1 MADPVTKKI
10 DALPAMTDAVATNDK
25 LMLLDVSAPATTMTK
40 LITMNQVRISAPAQL
55 DANVVE
61 NAKIKDGAISTSK
74 LDQTAGSQAVA
85 TGTIRDNAV
94 TFAKLQDVDGYSVV
108 GRSGSTAGDAN
119 EIAAGENTVLGR
131 VGSGNVAFNKL
142 ATTQLANT
150 NARTVIGNATNA
162 SATPSAIASNTD
174 GYVLRQNGDT
184 LGFGTLTEK
193 SLATGAVTAGKIAA
207 GGISASS
214 QFAAGVVDTNALRD
228 ANVTLAKMAA
238 DSVDSN
244 QYVDGSIDTA
254 HLNQTA
260 GSEAVSTATIRDGAI
275 TTAKLGNLQVT
286 SDKLATGAVTAW
298 KIANGGINNQY
309 QFAAGVVTN
318 RCLDGTAGSEAV
330 TTDKVKNGAITSD
343 KLAAGAVTA
352 GKIAAGG
359 ISASSQF
366 AAQVVDTNAL
376 KNASVTND
384 KIANATITDD
394 KLAAEVV
401 NDINKNLV
409 YIQLFQ
415 TTESII
421 NASNRTQFFVPAYLA
436 GKSIRQI
443 GMGVATSETGKSI
456 TIQLGTSG
464 TYGSISGEAT
474 KEEAITKTLPAAL
487 TKIPINVTV
496 TSGTPAPKG
505 LDLWFLVY

>member
-25 LMLLDVSAPATTMTK
+25 LMLLDVSDPATTMTK
-40 LITMNQVRISAPAQL
+40 LITMNQVRISSAAQL

-61 NAKIKDGAISTSK
+61 NAKIKDGAVSTPK

-94 TFAKLQDVDGYSVV
+94 TFAKVQDVDGYSVV
-108 GRSGSTAGDAN
+108 GRSGSTAGDAD
-119 EIAAGENTVLGR
+119 EITAGENTVLGR
-131 VGSGNVAFNKL
+131 VGAGSVAFSKL
-142 ATTQLANT
+142 ATSQLANT

-162 SATPSAIASNTD
+162 SATPTAIASGTD
-174 GYVLRQNGDT
+174 GYVLRQNGDA
-184 LGFGTLTEK
+184 LGFGTLTDK

-207 GGISASS
+207 GGVSAST
-214 QFAAGVVDTNALRD
+214 QFAAGVVDTNALKN

-298 KIANGGINNQY
+298 KIANDGINNQY

-330 TTDKVKNGAITSD
+330 TTDK
-343 KLAAGAVTA
+343 
-352 GKIAAGG
+352 
-359 ISASSQF
+359 
-366 AAQVVDTNAL
+366 
-376 KNASVTND
+376 
-384 KIANATITDD
+384 IANATITND
-394 KLAAEVV
+394 KLAPEVI

-415 TTESII
+415 PDEAIITTS
-421 NASNRTQFFVPAYLA
+421 AKAYFFVPSYLA
-436 GKSIRQI
+436 GKKVKQLGI
-443 GMGVATSETGKSI
+443 GIVSSSTGK
-456 TIQLGTSG
+456 TVTVALGSSYGTVSGVTSAE
-464 TYGSISGEAT
+464 TADTLNY
-474 KEEAITKTLPAAL
+474 TLPAAL

-496 TSGTPAPKG
+496 TAGTPAPQG
-505 LDLWFLVY
+505 LDFWFLVY